1 MTPST
6 WTSGTITSIPRE
18 IGWRMTTPDLSA
30 LPQVPRDEEGP
41 VFREPWE
48 AQAFGMAVA
57 LHARDLFTWKEWA
70 TYLADEIAAA
80 RARGEVDDGSRYY
93 HYWLAALEKIV
104 AAKGLVGADELV
116 TRKDEWDH
124 AARATPHGQPIV
136 LPQRR

>member
-1 MTPST
+1 
-6 WTSGTITSIPRE
+6 
-18 IGWRMTTPDLSA
+18 MTTPDLSA
-30 LPQVPRDEEGP
+30 LPQLPRDPDGP

-48 AQAFGMAVA
+48 AQAFGLA
-57 LHARDLFTWKEWA
+57 LALYTRGLFAWKEWA

-104 AAKGLVGADELV
+104 AAKGLVAKGELV
-116 TRKDEWDH
+116 TRKDEWDQ

-136 LPQRR
+136 LPSRR

>member
-1 MTPST
+1 
-6 WTSGTITSIPRE
+6 
-18 IGWRMTTPDLSA
+18 MTTPDLSA

-136 LPQRR
+136 LPSRR